1 MKKIKNLL
9 CIALCLLMLVS
20 LLPLCA
26 AAQEEEKIMIGVG
39 FVTMPYQQLYSEP
52 SSQSQTLAVTNE
64 NDCVVVI
71 EQINDSWYLV
81 NHNLQEGYMYAD
93 ALDIRTEVHA
103 ELGKGRINSDIV
115 YMRTGPGTEYSI
127 FISGYQDREFTI
139 IGMFN
144 GWYKVLGKKQTH
156 SVYSTCYVRSDLM
169 DLAEIPYQN
178 EASENTPAY
187 FYLGQEIGEIDYK
200 EQDQVAMAAPALTT
214 SPSAAAICWPRPRII
229 WVFPMSS
236 AVIPLK
242 ALTVPD
248 LYTTSSKR
256 RAILFPGLLQTST
269 IWAMQFPVISW
280 PPVIWYFLK
289 TPIPA
294 ESPMWV
300 FMPAAANLSTHQP
313 TAAVCAMA
321 ASAAI
326 GQIITAAHDASVN
339 SLSRHPSDAGISY
352 F

>member
-9 CIALCLLMLVS
+9 CIALCLLMLIS

-200 EQDQVAMAAPALTT
+200 EQDQVAMAAPGSYYVPISGGYLLAQAQNYLGVPYVFGGY
-214 SPSAAAICWPRPRII
+214 SPEGFDCSGLVYYILEKTGYPVPR
-229 WVFPMSS
+229 
-236 AVIPLK
+236 
-242 ALTVPD
+242 
-248 LYTTSSKR
+248 
-256 RAILFPGLLQTST
+256 
-269 IWAMQFPVISW
+269 
-280 PPVIWYFLK
+280 
-289 TPIPA
+289 
-294 ESPMWV
+294 
-300 FMPAAANLSTHQP
+300 
-313 TAAVCAMA
+313 TAADQYNMGYAVSRDQLAAGDLVFFENTYTSGVSHVGIYAGGGKFIHAPNDGGSVCY
-321 ASAAI
+321 
-326 GQIITAAHDASVN
+326 G
-339 SLSRHPSDAGISY
+339 SLSGYWADHYCGARRIG
-352 F
+352 

>member
-200 EQDQVAMAAPALTT
+200 EQDQVAMAAPGSYYVPISGGYLLAQAQNYLGVPYVFGGY
-214 SPSAAAICWPRPRII
+214 SPEGFDCSGLVYYILEKTGYPVPR
-229 WVFPMSS
+229 
-236 AVIPLK
+236 
-242 ALTVPD
+242 
-248 LYTTSSKR
+248 
-256 RAILFPGLLQTST
+256 
-269 IWAMQFPVISW
+269 
-280 PPVIWYFLK
+280 
-289 TPIPA
+289 
-294 ESPMWV
+294 
-300 FMPAAANLSTHQP
+300 
-313 TAAVCAMA
+313 TAADQYNMGYAVSRDQLAAGDLVFFENTYTSGVSHVGIYAGGGKFIHAPNDGGSVCY
-321 ASAAI
+321 
-326 GQIITAAHDASVN
+326 G
-339 SLSRHPSDAGISY
+339 SLSGYWADHYCGARRIG
-352 F
+352 

>member
-20 LLPLCA
+20 VLPLCA

-200 EQDQVAMAAPALTT
+200 EQDQVAMAAPGSYYVPISGGYLLAQAQNYLGVPYVFGGY
-214 SPSAAAICWPRPRII
+214 SPEGFDCSGLVYYILEKTGYPVPR
-229 WVFPMSS
+229 
-236 AVIPLK
+236 
-242 ALTVPD
+242 
-248 LYTTSSKR
+248 
-256 RAILFPGLLQTST
+256 
-269 IWAMQFPVISW
+269 
-280 PPVIWYFLK
+280 
-289 TPIPA
+289 
-294 ESPMWV
+294 
-300 FMPAAANLSTHQP
+300 
-313 TAAVCAMA
+313 TAADQYNMGYAVSRDQLAAGDLVFFENTYTSGVSHVGIYAGGGKFIHAPNDGGSVCY
-321 ASAAI
+321 
-326 GQIITAAHDASVN
+326 G
-339 SLSRHPSDAGISY
+339 SLSGYWADHYCGARRIG
-352 F
+352 

>member
-9 CIALCLLMLVS
+9 CIALCLLMLIS

-81 NHNLQEGYMYAD
+81 NRNLQEGYMYAD

-200 EQDQVAMAAPALTT
+200 EQDQVAMAAPGSYYVPISGGYLLAQAQNYLGVPYVFGGY
-214 SPSAAAICWPRPRII
+214 SPEGFDCSGLVYYILEKTGYPVPR
-229 WVFPMSS
+229 
-236 AVIPLK
+236 
-242 ALTVPD
+242 
-248 LYTTSSKR
+248 
-256 RAILFPGLLQTST
+256 
-269 IWAMQFPVISW
+269 
-280 PPVIWYFLK
+280 
-289 TPIPA
+289 
-294 ESPMWV
+294 
-300 FMPAAANLSTHQP
+300 
-313 TAAVCAMA
+313 TAADQYNMGYAVSRDQLAAGDLVFFENTYTSGVSHVGIYAGGGKFIHAPNDGGSVCY
-321 ASAAI
+321 
-326 GQIITAAHDASVN
+326 G
-339 SLSRHPSDAGISY
+339 SLSGYWADHYCGARRIG
-352 F
+352 